1 MSRNVRFMLALA
13 MLALFLGSGA
23 ANALPTESRNT
34 DREPGVLAAV
44 WEWAVSLVEGKVPF
58 LHVNEETGITIPHPS
73 PSAGG
78 SGTDGGGYIDP
89 NG

>member
-1 MSRNVRFMLALA
+1 MSRKVRFMLALV

-23 ANALPTESRNT
+23 ANALPTEGRNI
-34 DREPGVLAAV
+34 DREPGLLAAV

-58 LHVNEETGITIPHPS
+58 LHVTEQ
-73 PSAGG
+73 AGG
-78 SGTDGGGYIDP
+78 TVPVVPQGNSSGTDGGGYIDP